1 MPDIIFL
8 YLISGMAGG
17 KMINDFEQEIMNGKL
32 VLKEDIKRTGGN
44 FARMLLVLAIST
56 YVIGFMII
64 LFIKVKGRILGIDIT
79 TNNELNIILGISRD
93 KYTFLIGYLPCIIS
107 DIIAIII
114 AMKTTKIKFKE
125 DIFRRNKSPKRFI
138 LLGTIS
144 CIGTGMISSIIYL
157 TYSTIIQHYGII
169 IPEPDF
175 SFPTQSA
182 YLILFLLY
190 ACFIGPILEEIIFR
204 GFILKSMQKYG
215 NLTAIIVSSILFSMF
230 HLNLVQFVNPVI
242 MGIVLGFI
250 TIKSK
255 SIVPSIIA
263 HIFNNSITFIAL
275 GISLLKMP
283 LVQSIFGITYFFVGI
298 IALTLLVSNYG
309 KDFIETIKEDTRILK
324 TYEKVKYS
332 FSGPWA
338 LTYIASYVI
347 FVIGLMILTNVFKK

>member
-1 MPDIIFL
+1 
-8 YLISGMAGG
+8 
-17 KMINDFEQEIMNGKL
+17 MIHDFEQEIENKRL
-32 VLKEDIKRTGGN
+32 ALKNDIKRTGGN
-44 FARMLLVLAIST
+44 FARMLLILAIST
-56 YVIGFMII
+56 YAIGFIII
-64 LFIKVKGRILGIDIT
+64 LFIKVKGRILGIDTT
-79 TNNELNIILGISRD
+79 TNNELNIILGISKD
-93 KYTFLIGYLPCIIS
+93 KYNFLTGYLPCIVG
-107 DIIAIII
+107 DIIAITI

-125 DIFRRNKSPKRFI
+125 DIFSRNKSPKKFI

-157 TYSTIIQHYGII
+157 SYSTIIKHYGII

-175 SFPTQSA
+175 SFPTQST
-182 YLILFLLY
+182 YLILFLMY

-255 SIVPSIIA
+255 SIVPSTIA
-263 HIFNNSITFIAL
+263 HIFNNSIAFISV

-283 LVQSIFGITYFFVGI
+283 LIEAIFGATYFLVGI
-298 IALTLLVSNYG
+298 AALILFISNYR
-309 KDFIETIKEDTRILK
+309 KDFIESINEDNKILK

-332 FSGPWA
+332 FSGAWA
-338 LTYIASYVI
+338 LIYIASYVV
-347 FVIGLMILTNVFKK
+347 FVVGLMILTNVFKK